1 VQENWVINK
10 IGLVN
15 FWYYD
20 EEEFHFSDGRLL
32 LRGSNG
38 SGKSVTMQSFIP
50 LLLDGNR
57 SPERLDPFG
66 SRARKMDNYLLGED
80 ENGQDERTGYLY
92 MEFFKKNSGR
102 YLTIGMGFQA
112 RRGKPLNSWGFSLTD
127 GRRIGKDFFLYKEI
141 GEKVPFSKIELRNR
155 IADGGEFHDGQGN
168 YMEMVNK
175 LLFGFESIEEYD
187 ELVKLLVQLRTP
199 KLSKDFKPTVIYD
212 IMNNAIQPLSDEDLR
227 PMSEAIENMDNI
239 KTQLEALK
247 ESKAAADKL
256 KNEYDRYNRFV
267 LLEKAKTYLD
277 AQKEL
282 NDSKDDLDIQQK
294 AMEEYHAAYKEAEE
308 NLLELRSR
316 QTLYEHKKQELEKH
330 DSYQAKIEIDKRKE
344 KEKELEKR
352 HQKKKANL
360 DGKKE
365 REKKLRSQYKVLE
378 EDYQYLNKE
387 INTILKEMAE
397 YAEEFKFD
405 EHAFA
410 SKEIVQKPPKEYDFT
425 YLKNELIRY
434 RDRIAEG
441 HKKLTEEKNQRLE
454 HDRALQIL
462 DQAKKE
468 RDDAS
473 REFERVQT
481 LFEETRDEYLE
492 KVYRWKNNNTQL
504 VLSEDEMHNIS
515 RIVSTYGERTSYDDI
530 IVELRRK
537 TSQLESDI
545 NRESSNIESKI
556 SRYQEE
562 LQEKEGE
569 LEEWKKKKDPEPPR
583 EEKVVRNRK
592 RMVEEG
598 IPFIPLYRAVDF
610 SDQLSREARGTLEE
624 ALMDMGLLDAL
635 IVPEDYREAVLK
647 MDKGMADKY
656 IFSNPQYM
664 THELSLLL
672 KAEKIEDS
680 QISPAIIDQAL
691 KSIVLNKDDSLT
703 FLNEKGEF
711 SIGILHGKS
720 SGSFEAKYI
729 GVQAREEYRKQV
741 IEGLEAEI
749 KQINSQ
755 IDEESK
761 KIKELN
767 GQLALIQEEFA
778 RFPEKDDLETG
789 LNMVQN
795 ARLNIENKEKEM
807 KRKEEDAE
815 KIYKKLKEISEK
827 VQEITA
833 KIYLPL
839 NLNVYQ
845 EALEAAED
853 YKDLLS
859 ELSTKHTLII
869 DKMYQIS
876 NAKERIED
884 VLQDIDNL
892 FYDLTRL
899 ERELKENNEIIASYR
914 EILEKTDYQEIERE
928 IDECINALKEI
939 PEQLERESK
948 RSAVSQEN
956 HQRIASNLASIE
968 KRIVKAKN
976 IYGISELAFEKE
988 YNLNYVYSVEEEQ
1001 ELDSTTIA
1009 REVYKN
1015 IILDDDKKSKSDYIT
1030 ILMDKYHESRQYL
1043 TEYNLMAEYLFAEDD
1058 WREEIQQ
1065 VEDQNN
1071 IDLLKSFKRLEF
1083 PARIKGKDVNFY
1095 TLVDFIDESII
1106 ENEQLLKESD
1116 RQLFEDILA
1125 NTISKKIRARIYHA
1139 EQWVKKMN
1147 NLMESMDTSSG
1158 LSFSLR
1164 WKSRVAETEEQMDT
1178 HELVEI
1184 LKSEASLLKE
1194 EDFKKLSA
1202 HFRSKISEVRKIMED
1217 TASIQ
1222 TFHAIMKDI
1231 LDYRKWFEFR
1241 LNYQKT
1247 NERKKELTNNAFNR
1261 FSGGE
1266 KAMAMYVPLF
1276 SAVYARYEN
1285 GRKDCPR
1292 IISLDEAFAGV
1303 DSNNIRDMFRLLE
1316 ELGLNFVINSQV
1328 LWGDYDTV
1336 PSLSICELVRPNNA
1350 DVVSVI
1356 RYQWDGN
1363 MRTLVS

>member
-1 VQENWVINK
+1 MQDKWIINK
-10 IGLVN
+10 VGLLN

-20 EEEFHFSDGRLL
+20 EEEFHFSNGRLL

-92 MEFFKKNSGR
+92 MEFAKKDSGR

-127 GRRIGKDFFLYKEI
+127 GRRIGKDFFLYKEM
-141 GEKVPFSKIELRNR
+141 GDKVPLSKIELRNR
-155 IADGGEFHDGQGN
+155 VANGGEFYDSQGN

-175 LLFGFESIEEYD
+175 LLFGFENIEEYD

-256 KNEYDRYNRFV
+256 KSEYDRYNRFL
-267 LLEKAKTYLD
+267 LLEKAKTYLN

-282 NDSKDDLDIQQK
+282 KDSKEELEKQQN
-294 AMEEYHAAYKEAEE
+294 AMEEFHSAYKEAEE
-308 NLLELRSR
+308 KIDELNSR
-316 QTLYEHKKQELEKH
+316 QTLYEHKKQKLEKH
-330 DSYQAKIEIDKRKE
+330 DSYQAKIEIDKREE
-344 KEKELEKR
+344 KEKELQKR
-352 HQKKKANL
+352 HKAKKTNL
-360 DGKKE
+360 EEKQE
-365 REKKLRSQYKVLE
+365 REKKLQSQYKNLE
-378 EDYQYLNKE
+378 EEYQYLDKE

-397 YAEEFKFD
+397 FAEEFKFD
-405 EHAFA
+405 EHSFA
-410 SKEIVQKPPKEYDFT
+410 SEEIAQKPPREYDFT
-425 YLKNELIRY
+425 YLKNELLRY
-434 RDRIAEG
+434 RERIAEG
-441 HKKLTEEKNQRLE
+441 LKKLAEEKKQKVE
-454 HDRALQIL
+454 YDRALQIL

-468 RDDAS
+468 KDDAS
-473 REFERVQT
+473 RELERVQS
-481 LFEETRDEYLE
+481 LFDETRDEYLE
-492 KVYRWKNNNTQL
+492 KVYRWEKNNL
-504 VLSEDEMHNIS
+504 LLKLSEEEMQNLS
-515 RIVSTYGERTSYDDI
+515 RIVRSYGEGSSFDDI
-530 IVELRRK
+530 LVELRKK
-537 TSQLESDI
+537 TSLLESNI
-545 NRESSNIESKI
+545 NRENSSIEATIDS
-556 SRYQEE
+556 YQEE
-562 LQEKEGE
+562 LQEKEKE

-583 EEKVVRNRK
+583 EEKVLRNRE
-592 RMVEEG
+592 RLAEEG
-598 IPFIPLYRAVDF
+598 IPFLPFYKAVDF
-610 SDQLSREARGTLEE
+610 RDDLSQEARGVLEE
-624 ALMDMGLLDAL
+624 ALIDMGLLDAL
-635 IVPEDYREAVLK
+635 IVPEEYREEDVLN
-647 MDKGMADKY
+647 MDRGMADKY

-664 THELSLLL
+664 THELSLFL
-672 KAEKIEDS
+672 KAEKVEDS
-680 QISPAIIDQAL
+680 QITPAIIDQAL
-691 KSIVLNKDDSLT
+691 KSIVLNKGDSLT

-711 SIGILHGKS
+711 SIGILRGKAS
-720 SGSFEAKYI
+720 ASFEAKYI
-729 GVQAREEYRKQV
+729 GVQAREEYRQQV

-749 KQINSQ
+749 RDLNSH
-755 IDEESK
+755 IEEEII
-761 KIKELN
+761 KIKKLQEL
-767 GQLALIQEEFA
+767 LALIQEEFR
-778 RFPEKDDLETG
+778 RFPGKDDLETG
-789 LNMVQN
+789 LKMLQN
-795 ARLNIENKEKEM
+795 ASLSLENHQKET
-807 KRKEEDAE
+807 KRKEEEAE
-815 KIYKKLKEISEK
+815 KIYKKLKEVSEQ

-839 NLNVYQ
+839 NLNAYQ

-853 YKDLLS
+853 YKDHLS
-859 ELSTKHTLII
+859 ELSSKHTLLVN
-869 DKMYQIS
+869 KRYQLS
-876 NAKERIED
+876 NGQEQIED

-892 FYDLTRL
+892 FYDLNRL
-899 ERELKENNEIIASYR
+899 ERELKENSEIIASYR

-928 IDECINALKEI
+928 IDQCINVLKEI
-939 PEQLERESK
+939 PEELQKESK
-948 RSAVSQEN
+948 RSAVSQEKY
-956 HQRIASNLASIE
+956 QRIANNLAGLE
-968 KRIVKAKN
+968 KRILRAKE
-976 IYGISELAFEKE
+976 IDTISKLSFEKE
-988 YNLNYVYSVEEEQ
+988 INLAYVYSREDEED
-1001 ELDSTTIA
+1001 LFASA
-1009 REVYKN
+1009 RGVYKS
-1015 IILDDDKKSKSDYIT
+1015 LRSDDEKRSKIDYIT
-1030 ILMDKYHESRQYL
+1030 SLTDKYYQNRQYL
-1043 TEYNLMAEYLFAEDD
+1043 TEYNLMAEHLFTKDD
-1058 WREEIQQ
+1058 WQEEIKQIDDLDINQ
-1065 VEDQNN
+1065 MIED
-1071 IDLLKSFKRLEF
+1071 FKRLEF
-1083 PARIKGKDVNFY
+1083 TARIKGKDVNFY
-1095 TLVDFIDESII
+1095 TLVDFIEESIV

-1147 NLMESMDTSSG
+1147 KLMESMDTSSG

-1178 HELVEI
+1178 RELVEI

-1202 HFRSKISEVRKIMED
+1202 HFRSKISEVRKVMED
-1217 TASIQ
+1217 SGSNQ

-1241 LNYQKT
+1241 LYYQKT
-1247 NERKKELTNNAFNR
+1247 NEPKRELTNNAFNR

-1316 ELGLNFVINSQV
+1316 ELDLSFVINSQV

-1363 MRTLVS
+1363 VRTLVS

>member
-1 VQENWVINK
+1 MQENWVINR

-20 EEEFHFSDGRLL
+20 EEEFRFSDGRLL

-80 ENGQDERTGYLY
+80 DYGQDERTGYLY

-127 GRRIGKDFFLYKEI
+127 GRRIGKDFFLYKEM

-155 IADGGEFHDGQGN
+155 IANGGEIHDGQGN

-199 KLSKDFKPTVIYD
+199 KLSKNFKPTVIYN

-239 KTQLEALK
+239 KTQLGALK

-267 LLEKAKTYLD
+267 LLEKTKAYLD

-282 NDSKDDLDIQQK
+282 NDSKDDLDKQKK
-294 AMEEYHAAYKEAEE
+294 AMEEYHIAYKEAEE
-308 NLLELRSR
+308 NILELRSR
-316 QTLYEHKKQELEKH
+316 QKLYEHKKQELEKH
-330 DSYQAKIEIDKRKE
+330 DSYQAKIEIDKRQE
-344 KEKELEKR
+344 KEKELKKR
-352 HQKKKANL
+352 RQKKKANL
-360 DGKKE
+360 NDKKE
-365 REKKLRSQYKVLE
+365 RERKLRTQYKVLE

-410 SKEIVQKPPKEYDFT
+410 GEEIAQRPPQKYDFT

-434 RDRIAEG
+434 RNRIAEG
-441 HKKLTEEKNQRLE
+441 HKKLTEEKNKSLE
-454 HDRALQIL
+454 HDRSLQIL

-473 REFERVQT
+473 REFKRVHI
-481 LFEETRDEYLE
+481 LFDETRDEYLE

-504 VLSEDEMHNIS
+504 VLSEDEMHDIS

-530 IVELRRK
+530 IVEIRRK
-537 TSQLESDI
+537 TSKLESNI
-545 NRESSNIESKI
+545 NRESSNIKSKVI
-556 SRYQEE
+556 RFQEE

-569 LEEWKKKKDPEPPR
+569 LEEWKNKKDPEPPR

-598 IPFIPLYRAVDF
+598 IPFIPLYKAVDF
-610 SDQLSREARGTLEE
+610 IDQLSRETKGTLEE

-635 IVPEDYREAVLK
+635 IVPEDYREDVIK
-647 MDKGMADKY
+647 IDKGMADKF

-664 THELSLLL
+664 THDLSFLL
-672 KAEKIEDS
+672 KAEKIEDI
-680 QISPAIIDQAL
+680 QISPAIINQAL
-691 KSIVLNKDDSLT
+691 KSIVLNREDSLT
-703 FLNEKGEF
+703 FLDEKGEF
-711 SIGILHGKS
+711 SIGILRGKT

-729 GVQAREEYRKQV
+729 GVQTREKYRKQV

-761 KIKELN
+761 KIEKLN
-767 GQLALIQEEFA
+767 GLLALIQEEFA

-789 LNMVQN
+789 FSIVQN

-827 VQEITA
+827 VQKITA

-839 NLNVYQ
+839 NLNAYQ
-845 EALEAAED
+845 EAVEAAEN
-853 YKDLLS
+853 YKELLS
-859 ELSTKHTLII
+859 ELSTKHILFI
-869 DKMYQIS
+869 DKKYQIS

-884 VLQDIDNL
+884 VLQDIANL

-899 ERELKENNEIIASYR
+899 ERERKENSEIIESYR
-914 EILEKTDYQEIERE
+914 EILEKTDYQEIKRE
-928 IDECINALKEI
+928 IDECINTLKEI

-956 HQRIASNLASIE
+956 HQRIANSLASIE
-968 KRIVKAKN
+968 KRIVKAKDF
-976 IYGISELAFEKE
+976 YRLSELVFEKE
-988 YNLNYVYSVEEEQ
+988 YNLNYVYSVEEE
-1001 ELDSTTIA
+1001 LNLTAIA

-1015 IILDDDKKSKSDYIT
+1015 LNLDDEKKSKSDYIT
-1030 ILMDKYHESRQYL
+1030 NLMDKYHESRQYL
-1043 TEYNLMAEYLFAEDD
+1043 TEYNLMAEYLFAEDYWKD
-1058 WREEIQQ
+1058 EIKQ
-1065 VEDQNN
+1065 VENHNN
-1071 IDLLKSFKRLEF
+1071 IDLIKTFKRLEF
-1083 PARIKGKDVNFY
+1083 TARIKGKDINFY

-1106 ENEQLLKESD
+1106 ENQQLLKESD
-1116 RQLFEDILA
+1116 RQLFEDILT
-1125 NTISKKIRARIYHA
+1125 NTISKKIRTKIYHA

-1147 NLMESMDTSSG
+1147 NLMKSMDTSSG

-1164 WKSRVAETEEQMDT
+1164 WKSRVAEAEEQMDT

-1222 TFHAIMKDI
+1222 TFHTIMKEI

-1241 LNYQKT
+1241 LYYQKT
-1247 NERKKELTNNAFNR
+1247 NERKKELTNNAFDR

-1316 ELGLNFVINSQV
+1316 ELNLNFVINSQV

-1336 PSLSICELVRPNNA
+1336 PSLSICELIRPNNA

-1363 MRTLVS
+1363 IRTLVS